1 MTNGVAQKT
10 WLIEGEKRQKKEKE
24 GRKEEKKEG
33 EKKRQKEGF
42 LCQRA
47 PTKVIKHSDGRGRVA
62 PEVGAAGE
70 KKICTNFLKT
80 DHLYVLIN
88 SD

>member
-1 MTNGVAQKT
+1 MVLDPRSGQLHPKSR
-10 WLIEGEKRQKKEKE
+10 EGEKRKKKEEE

-62 PEVGAAGE
+62 PEVGAAG
-70 KKICTNFLKT
+70 
-80 DHLYVLIN
+80 
-88 SD
+88 

>member
-1 MTNGVAQKT
+1 
-10 WLIEGEKRQKKEKE
+10 LIEGEKRQKKEKE
-24 GRKEEKKEG
+24 GRKEEKKG
-33 EKKRQKEGF
+33 GRKKRKKEGF
-42 LCQRA
+42 VCYLG
-47 PTKVIKHSDGRGRVA
+47 PTKVIKHSDGRGRAA
-62 PEVGAAGE
+62 PEVGAAGK

>member
-1 MTNGVAQKT
+1 MIEESKQKKV
-10 WLIEGEKRQKKEKE
+10 EKEKRGKRRRKKG
-24 GRKEEKKEG
+24 GRKKKRR

-47 PTKVIKHSDGRGRVA
+47 PAKVVKHSDGRGREA
-62 PEVGAAGE
+62 PEVGAAA

-88 SD
+88 LD